1 MRRYLFPC
9 MLLVLATA
17 CAESRSGN
25 VYTRDQ
31 ARTAMNVSYGRVIQV
46 NQVQIE
52 GTKSVVGPLA
62 GGAAGAAVGST
73 IGGGTG
79 KTVAVVLGG
88 LAGAAGGAVA
98 EEQLTKKNAL
108 EITVQMNNGERTV
121 IVQEADDPFYV
132 GEAVR
137 IIKGPDGS
145 ARVRH

>member
-1 MRRYLFPC
+1 MRRYLYPC
-9 MLLVLATA
+9 LLLVMAAA

-31 ARTAMNVSYGRVIQV
+31 ARTAMNISYGRVIQV
-46 NQVQIE
+46 SQVQIE
-52 GTKSVVGPLA
+52 GTKSAVGPLA

-88 LAGAAGGAVA
+88 LAGAVGGAVA
-98 EEQLTKKNAL
+98 EEQITKKNGL
-108 EITVQMNNGERTV
+108 EITVQMHNGDRTV
-121 IVQEADDPFYV
+121 IVQEADEPFSV
-132 GEAVR
+132 GDAVR